1 MAFCW
6 NMLVTSSEYPVP
18 GADFAKCPICKI
30 VICARRAETHRN
42 ACMIRNP
49 DLVPPFSC
57 RAAAGHMFHTAN
69 ELHSHEL
76 VCPVVEEL
84 DYQHYGP
91 TRFERPTEGGFTRAP
106 TPTNLEPEEVWS
118 EEEPVVSNAPVYDD
132 SDYER
137 FHAACQVPSSPGRIS
152 S

>member
-1 MAFCW
+1 
-6 NMLVTSSEYPVP
+6 
-18 GADFAKCPICKI
+18 
-30 VICARRAETHRN
+30 
-42 ACMIRNP
+42 MIRNP

-69 ELHSHEL
+69 ELHFHEL

-106 TPTNLEPEEVWS
+106 TQYEV
-118 EEEPVVSNAPVYDD
+118 E
-132 SDYER
+132 
-137 FHAACQVPSSPGRIS
+137 
-152 S
+152 

>member
-1 MAFCW
+1 
-6 NMLVTSSEYPVP
+6 
-18 GADFAKCPICKI
+18 
-30 VICARRAETHRN
+30 
-42 ACMIRNP
+42 MIRNP

-69 ELHSHEL
+69 ELHFHEL

-106 TPTNLEPEEVWS
+106 TPTADEQRNAQEQKRSQRLSDCSFPVNSMRLNEVWA
-118 EEEPVVSNAPVYDD
+118 ECKLRLDIEAKEDLYD
-132 SDYER
+132 
-137 FHAACQVPSSPGRIS
+137 AKK
-152 S
+152 